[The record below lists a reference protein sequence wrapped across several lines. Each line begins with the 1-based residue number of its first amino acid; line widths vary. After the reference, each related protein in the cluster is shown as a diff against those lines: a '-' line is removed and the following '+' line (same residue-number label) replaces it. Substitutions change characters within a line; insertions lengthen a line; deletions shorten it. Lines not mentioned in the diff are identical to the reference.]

1 MQFGLAD
8 ALDLDTSVD
17 LPHCKFV
24 TDQAFYPSTRE
35 IRGMTKH
42 NSENQFSAPVG
53 LAIALIAGAQ
63 LMIVLDATIVNVAL
77 PSIQR
82 ALHFSTTGLSW
93 VLNAYT
99 LSFGGLLLLG
109 GRSGDLL
116 GRRRMFQVG
125 ILIFAAAS
133 LIGGFAT
140 NEAWLLTMRAIQ
152 GVGGA
157 IASPTALSLITTN
170 FAEGKQR
177 NEALGVY
184 SGVSAAGAALGL
196 LLGGILTQYASWRW
210 VFFVNAP
217 IALII
222 AIAAPRILNE
232 SEKEKIDLDL
242 SGSILS
248 IVGVGLLVYGLIH
261 ASQSG
266 WSTSITIGSF
276 VIAGV
281 SLIAFVIREMTAR
294 QPLMKLA
301 IFSDR
306 TRTSTYV
313 VMLLL
318 SAALFAIFFFLTIY
332 VQEIHGYSPL
342 KAGFA
347 FLPVSFGI
355 MAFAGLGSVL
365 LQRIGA
371 LPLIVSGLTAVAIAL
386 AWLSRLGVN
395 SSYATSILP
404 PMLIMAAGLG
414 FAFISLFPTALAKIP
429 SEMAGLGSAMV
440 NVMQQVGGSL
450 GLSILVTVSATATT
464 SKLKSLVASS
474 GQTAKSPAVQQKLG
488 ALAAVHGWDVGFL
501 VGAGFAVAGLVI
513 ALLAIRPP
521 KASELAAEGNAV
533 PVI

>member
-1 MQFGLAD
+1 
-8 ALDLDTSVD
+8 
-17 LPHCKFV
+17 
-24 TDQAFYPSTRE
+24 
-35 IRGMTKH
+35 MTKTK
-42 NSENQFSAPVG
+42 SESQFSAPVG

-99 LSFGGLLLLG
+99 LTFGGLLLLG
-109 GRSGDLL
+109 GRSGDLF

-152 GVGGA
+152 GIGGA

-232 SEKEKIDLDL
+232 SEKEKVDLDL

-248 IVGVGLLVYGLIH
+248 VAGVGLLVYGLIH

-266 WSTSITIGSF
+266 WSTTTTIASF
-276 VIAGV
+276 VVAGA
-281 SLIAFVIREMTAR
+281 SLVAFVVRELTAR

-371 LPLIVSGLTAVAIAL
+371 LPLIVIGLSAVAIGL

-395 SSYATSILP
+395 SSYATAILP
-404 PMLIMAAGLG
+404 PMLIMASGLG

-464 SKLKSLVASS
+464 SKLKSLMVSA
-474 GQTAKSPAVQQKLG
+474 GQAAKSPAYQQKIG
-488 ALAAVHGWDVGFL
+488 AVAAIHGWDVGFL
-501 VGAGFAVAGLVI
+501 VGAAFAIVGLVI
-513 ALLAIRPP
+513 AVLAIRPP
-521 KASELAAEGNAV
+521 KASELATEGSVA